1 MIECVKRC
9 GHSEVVARINSYT
22 DVMERTDGRSKA
34 DTGRAGSGG
43 RSYTCPKEDGT
54 NERYSG
60 ARRTWPILRNA
71 HDAATKATLSKHIP
85 VRAVSS
91 TRDAGCWT
99 KERKANFDD
108 DRAESS
114 GTFAQILT
122 LLSFARVR

>member
-54 NERYSG
+54 NERTISW
-60 ARRTWPILRNA
+60 RTA
-71 HDAATKATLSKHIP
+71 HVAHPAKCA
-85 VRAVSS
+85 
-91 TRDAGCWT
+91 
-99 KERKANFDD
+99 
-108 DRAESS
+108 
-114 GTFAQILT
+114 
-122 LLSFARVR
+122 